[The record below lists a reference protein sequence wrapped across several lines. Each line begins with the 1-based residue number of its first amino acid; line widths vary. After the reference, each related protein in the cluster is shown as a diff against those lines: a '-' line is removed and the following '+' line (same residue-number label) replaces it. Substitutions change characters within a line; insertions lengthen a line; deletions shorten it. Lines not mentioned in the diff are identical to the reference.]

1 MAYVDAHREVYGVV
15 PICLVLSEHGI
26 PIAPST
32 YYDARRRTAAAPTP
46 AQRRDEELCHHIR
59 RVHAEN
65 FGVYGA
71 RKVWLQLNR
80 EGIAVARCTV
90 ERLMKQLGV
99 QGVRRGRGNAPRSPT
114 RRPHGRGI
122 WSAAGSARPRRTCCG
137 WPT

>member
-1 MAYVDAHREVYGVV
+1 MAYIDAHREVYGVV
-15 PICLVLSEHGI
+15 PIFRVLSEHGI

-46 AQRRDEELCHHIR
+46 AQRRDEELCQHIP

-65 FGVYGA
+65 FGVYRA

-90 ERLMKQLGV
+90 ERLMKQLGL
-99 QGVRRGRGNAPRSPT
+99 QGNTRVHISAPITSL
-114 RRPHGRGI
+114 
-122 WSAAGSARPRRTCCG
+122 
-137 WPT
+137 